1 MTDEKTDLKKE
12 TDKSSSDTG
21 QSGSSSELNYEEF
34 DDETFIVPKSELK
47 KLFDDKENYKKG
59 LLAYKDKDKA
69 DKVEKKEAP
78 AKETTEKVEGDF
90 VTKDE
95 FRKALEKD
103 AIKKV
108 AEGHP
113 EIVDSWD
120 KIVEFYSPRSGRD
133 SVDAIASDLEDA
145 FFIWERKTGGKKE
158 TEDKKAKA
166 DLASDSSGVEKGSGS
181 KGTEK
186 ERKRVLPKRTP
197 VTEWYKDP
205 NKKDE

>member
-90 VTKDE
+90 VTKDDMAV
-95 FRKALEKD
+95 RQ
-103 AIKKV
+103 AIQLILLS
-108 AEGHP
+108 A
-113 EIVDSWD
+113 W
-120 KIVEFYSPRSGRD
+120 
-133 SVDAIASDLEDA
+133 
-145 FFIWERKTGGKKE
+145 
-158 TEDKKAKA
+158 
-166 DLASDSSGVEKGSGS
+166 
-181 KGTEK
+181 
-186 ERKRVLPKRTP
+186 
-197 VTEWYKDP
+197 
-205 NKKDE
+205 NK